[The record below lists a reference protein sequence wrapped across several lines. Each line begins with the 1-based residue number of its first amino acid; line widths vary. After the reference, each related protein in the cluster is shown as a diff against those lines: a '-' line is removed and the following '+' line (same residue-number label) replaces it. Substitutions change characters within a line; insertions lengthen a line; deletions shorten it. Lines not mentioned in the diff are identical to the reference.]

1 MLCGILHPSRGI
13 IKVLGMNP
21 QREREKVVRSI
32 GALFGHKS
40 QLPINLKAKDAVEI
54 VSMYYDVEK
63 IDFEERFWK
72 LAKLLEIEEL
82 AERRVRTLSLG
93 ERMRF
98 ELIASLIHNP
108 KILLLDEPTIG
119 LDFAAK
125 AKIRKLIRSLG
136 KTVLFTSHDALDIEA
151 ICERVIIMDHGK
163 ILMDTSVSEL
173 RKLIPYRYAEIITEL
188 AIKKLPN
195 GWEKIGEEVLIR
207 VYEGKGLH
215 A

>member
-151 ICERVIIMDHGK
+151 ICERVIIM
-163 ILMDTSVSEL
+163 
-173 RKLIPYRYAEIITEL
+173 ITE
-188 AIKKLPN
+188 KF
-195 GWEKIGEEVLIR
+195 
-207 VYEGKGLH
+207 
-215 A
+215 